1 MELQEIGFLKDNEYS
16 IYLYTGQL
24 YFNNCDQFNDDN
36 PAAYLFIGETYNDNM
51 DFVRKSKIDCI
62 ERYRMLQVRAVCDK

>member
-1 MELQEIGFLKDNEYS
+1 MTIILLHI
-16 IYLYTGQL
+16 
-24 YFNNCDQFNDDN
+24 
-36 PAAYLFIGETYNDNM
+36 YLFIGETYNDNM

>member
-1 MELQEIGFLKDNEYS
+1 MNIQY
-16 IYLYTGQL
+16 IYIQVNCI
-24 YFNNCDQFNDDN
+24 FNNCYQFNDDN